1 MDETTTTE
9 NANMDVQE
17 SAAAEESEIDYKAKF
32 EEERAHSR
40 KWEKLAKQNK
50 AAAAEL
56 DALKEAQMSETEKL
70 NARAEKAEAELAAM
84 KAEQAQRE
92 RIADVSKETGVPSEI
107 LAFCADS
114 ERMDEFAKAVKAF
127 ANASGATSQRV
138 PSVAF
143 TAGSRIVSGIDEK
156 RSKSDQFAAALE
168 AAGL

>member
-9 NANMDVQE
+9 NVNVDAQETENVQ
-17 SAAAEESEIDYKAKF
+17 AETDWKAKY
-32 EEERAHSR
+32 EEMRTHSR
-40 KWEKLAKQNK
+40 EWEKLAKQNK

-56 DALKEAQMSETEKL
+56 DALKEAQMTEAEKL

-92 RIADVSKETGVPSEI
+92 RIADVSKETGVPPEI

-114 ERMDEFAKAVKAF
+114 ERMDDFAKAVKAF
-127 ANASGATSQRV
+127 ADASGATLQRV

-143 TAGSRIVSGIDEK
+143 TAGSRIVSGNEKK
-156 RSKSDQFAAALE
+156 RSNGDIFADMFEGKL
-168 AAGL
+168 

>member
-1 MDETTTTE
+1 MEETTTTE
-9 NANMDVQE
+9 NANADVQE

-114 ERMDEFAKAVKAF
+114 DRMDEFAKAVKAF
-127 ANASGATSQRV
+127 GETCGATSQRV

-143 TAGSRIVSGIDEK
+143 MAGSRIVENEHATKENESDFVNSLFK
-156 RSKSDQFAAALE
+156 R
-168 AAGL
+168 